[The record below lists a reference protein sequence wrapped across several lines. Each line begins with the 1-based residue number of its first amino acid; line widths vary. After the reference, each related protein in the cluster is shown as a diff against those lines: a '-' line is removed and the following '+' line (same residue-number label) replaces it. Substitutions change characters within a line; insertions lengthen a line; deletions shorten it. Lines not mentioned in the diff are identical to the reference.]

1 MIRNVE
7 GITYEDLSQ
16 TLTHLGF
23 EECERTDTRSYLH
36 RESGAFI
43 VYPRH
48 PLTDTVLLHHLLEAR
63 ATIDGFGVMR
73 ADEFDLLLLREAKPL
88 TAVSS

>member
-1 MIRNVE
+1 MTRNIE

-16 TLTHLGF
+16 TLTRLGF

-63 ATIDGFGVMR
+63 ATVDGFGVMEVG
-73 ADEFDLLLLREAKPL
+73 DFDLLLLREAKSL
-88 TAVSS
+88 TTVAQ